1 MSDSWIICTDL
12 DLAAAFGTIGV
23 PMRPDVQFVAESGK
37 EHVFM
42 YLATE
47 SVTNPAFKTGVL
59 MKMLK
64 DKSLEKQDPEHPLLY
79 ALTAVK
85 NRHAITKAIKDAERL
100 ILISAKGSKRT
111 AYVRENITG
120 EGLAMAEKFLHSGR
134 L

>member
-1 MSDSWIICTDL
+1 MTDSWIVCTDL
-12 DLAAAFGTIGV
+12 DIAAAFGTIGV

-47 SVTNPAFKTGVL
+47 SVTNPNFKTGAL

-64 DKSLEKQDPEHPLLY
+64 DGRLEKEDPEHPLLY
-79 ALTAVK
+79 AITAVK
-85 NRHAITKAIKDAERL
+85 NRHAITKAVRDTERL
-100 ILISAKGSKRT
+100 VLINVKGSKRT

-120 EGLAMAEKFLHSGR
+120 DGLAMAERFLHTGR